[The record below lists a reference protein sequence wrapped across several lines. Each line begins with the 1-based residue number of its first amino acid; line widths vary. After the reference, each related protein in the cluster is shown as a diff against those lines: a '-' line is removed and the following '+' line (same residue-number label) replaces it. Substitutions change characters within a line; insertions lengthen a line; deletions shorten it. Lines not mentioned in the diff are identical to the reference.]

1 MVGGG
6 VGAGACWCEAH
17 EARAKPA
24 KAVREAIILVSFMVN
39 EGWLPR
45 VFWESTQAARL
56 SATLKDYFAGAT

>member
-24 KAVREAIILVSFMVN
+24 KAVRAAIILVSFMVDMR
-39 EGWLPR
+39 WRPR

-56 SATLKDYFAGAT
+56 SAALKDYFAGAT

>member
-24 KAVREAIILVSFMVN
+24 KAVRAAIILVSFMVN
-39 EGWLPR
+39 VRWLPR

>member
-24 KAVREAIILVSFMVN
+24 KAVRAAIILVSFMVN
-39 EGWLPR
+39 VRWRPR
-45 VFWESTQAARL
+45 VFWEPNKPA
-56 SATLKDYFAGAT
+56 